1 MSGSFYPTLSRI
13 IERSE
18 EILRE
23 YPLCTRCLGRLFA
36 KYGVGLS
43 NHDRGVMI
51 KTALALKIYSETNTS
66 MKEHHYAIATNA
78 GDQVAST
85 YTKLY
90 REPITPK
97 PCYICGHRLTRDLIV
112 EIARTSCELLRR
124 HEATRFLVGVVIDRG
139 ILEREL
145 ELVTKYGTETS
156 ESIKRELKR
165 EIGKA
170 IMELCS
176 LTPDFNIP
184 DAVVMVSID
193 QSFNFKVHIEPSPIF
208 YYGKYL
214 KLGRNISH
222 VPWITKDGS
231 KKYPISVQEFIENA
245 LKDLFMASRIVIHAA
260 GREDVDARMLGT
272 GRPLVIEVKEPKRR
286 NISLQ
291 EINKALADH
300 SSTYPIQVTVL
311 LKTTRSSK
319 VRLKQESKKKRKI
332 YRVVVYSPV
341 DLRVEDLRKI
351 EDALANREIMQRTPT
366 RILKRKKDRVRT
378 RRVFRVLTH
387 LITSRV
393 FEAIVYCEG
402 GLYIKELVSGDGGRT
417 TPSFSEVL
425 NIELKPLE
433 LDVLYVED

>member
-1 MSGSFYPTLSRI
+1 
-13 IERSE
+13 
-18 EILRE
+18 
-23 YPLCTRCLGRLFA
+23 
-36 KYGVGLS
+36 
-43 NHDRGVMI
+43 MI
-51 KTALALKIYSETNTS
+51 KTALALKIYSEANTS
-66 MKEHHYAIATNA
+66 MKERHYVIAINA

-97 PCYICGHRLTRDLIV
+97 PCYICGHKLTRDFIV
-112 EIARTSCELLRR
+112 EIARLSCELLRR
-124 HEATRFLVGVVIDRG
+124 HEATRFLVGVIIDRR

-145 ELVTKYGTETS
+145 ELVTRYGTETS

-165 EIGKA
+165 EVGKA

-176 LTPDFNIP
+176 LTPDFNVP
-184 DAVVMVSID
+184 DAVVMVLID
-193 QSFNFKVHIEPSPIF
+193 QSFNFKVHIEPSSIF

-222 VPWITKDGS
+222 VPWITKNGL
-231 KKYPISVQEFIENA
+231 KRYPISVQEFVENA
-245 LKDLFMASRIVIHAA
+245 LKGLFMASRIVIHAA

-286 NISLQ
+286 SVSFQ

-300 SSTYPIQVTVL
+300 SSTYPIQVTLL
-311 LKTTRSSK
+311 LKATRSSK

-351 EDALANREIMQRTPT
+351 EEKLADREVIQRTPT
-366 RILKRKKDRVRT
+366 RILRRKKDRTRT

-402 GLYIKELVSGDGGRT
+402 GLYIKELVSGDCGRT
-417 TPSFSEVL
+417 TPSFSEAL